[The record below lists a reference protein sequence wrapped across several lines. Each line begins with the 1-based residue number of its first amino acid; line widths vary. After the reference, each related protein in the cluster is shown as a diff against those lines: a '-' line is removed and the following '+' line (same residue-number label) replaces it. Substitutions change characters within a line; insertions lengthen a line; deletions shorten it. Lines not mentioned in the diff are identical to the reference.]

1 MRNKTTAA
9 FAADEY
15 REHYL
20 WIDHLDQKQKRAS
33 AFLIMLIGLLYAGE
47 EGNLPLINNHSTR
60 IKNQARQMNQRGNT
74 IFMTGPI
81 PAAAWLRAYERAW
94 LRSDLVAGLT
104 AAAVVV
110 PQAMAYADIAGL
122 PLAVGLYTALVPLV
136 VYAVMGTSRPLS
148 VTTTSTL
155 AILTA
160 VALHAIAPPGAN
172 DSVLISTTA
181 TLAFLVGGILLV
193 ASILRLGI
201 VASFISEPVL
211 VGFKAGVGLVIVVDQ
226 VPKLMGVHFD
236 KGHFF
241 HNLVSIVD
249 HLPQASVATILLA
262 LAMLTLQI
270 GLQRFLPRVPAS
282 LVTVA
287 AGILASSLAGFNRL
301 GIELVGEVHGG
312 LPAFVLPNIS
322 LFPHL
327 WPAAV
332 GIALMSF
339 VEMAAA
345 GRAFRGADEPQ
356 PEANRELLALGLTNL
371 IGGLF
376 QNMPSGGGTSQT
388 AVNRSAGARS
398 QVAGL
403 VTAVGV
409 VAVLLFLAPLI
420 HLMPQATLAAVVAV
434 SCAGMIHPQEFHAI
448 LRTRVME
455 FSWAIAS
462 LVGVVLLGT
471 LNGILVAVFLSLL
484 ALTYHANRHE
494 RSNSCRAN
502 GKTRRSGR
510 IRHWHC
516 AGTSDERQADEADA
530 IGVRGDG
537 VRKGA
542 GVLKARATISWPASE
557 VANWMKRKVRG
568 FLELQT
574 AGRGFDRGRRDQ
586 ANPKGCARLSWL
598 KGTQGPSGEQPLA
611 LLDFLVKQRTKKRST
626 RSRMILCDSSS
637 LPLVCCVCYTGLIKL
652 LSTSYVAGRHPAS
665 AQSSPLTAA
674 FVTIKQMASA
684 ISSGLISRFNCVC
697 GSTLVRMYSSPSAR
711 TIGVS
716 VNPGWITLQRTP

>member
-1 MRNKTTAA
+1 
-9 FAADEY
+9 
-15 REHYL
+15 
-20 WIDHLDQKQKRAS
+20 
-33 AFLIMLIGLLYAGE
+33 
-47 EGNLPLINNHSTR
+47 
-60 IKNQARQMNQRGNT
+60 MN
-74 IFMTGPI
+74 GPI
-81 PAAAWLRAYERAW
+81 PATAWLRAYERVW

-136 VYAVMGTSRPLS
+136 VYAVIGTSRPLS

-160 VALHAIAPPGAN
+160 GALHTIAPGAK
-172 DSVLISTTA
+172 DALLISATA
-181 TLAFLVGGILLV
+181 TLTFLVGGMLLV
-193 ASILRLGI
+193 ASLLRLGI

-226 VPKLMGVHFD
+226 VPKLLGVHFD

-262 LAMLTLQI
+262 LAMLAVQI
-270 GLQRFLPRVPAS
+270 GLQRLLPRVPAA

-287 AGILASSLAGFNRL
+287 AGILASSLAGFDRL

-312 LPAFVLPNIS
+312 LPAFVLPDTS
-322 LFPHL
+322 LFLHL
-327 WPAAV
+327 WAAAV

-339 VEMAAA
+339 VETAAA

-388 AVNRSAGARS
+388 AVNRSAGAQS

-403 VTAVGV
+403 VTAVAV

-434 SCAGMIHPQEFHAI
+434 SCAGMIHPREFGGI

-462 LVGVVLLGT
+462 LIGVVLLGT
-471 LNGILVAVFLSLL
+471 LQGILVAVVLSLL
-484 ALTYHANRHE
+484 ALMFHANLRPVMVLGRKPGTDVFRPRSKEHPEDETFPGLLLLKTEGVIHFANAQRIEDLMSRLVDEYKPQAVVIDCSAIPDFEYTALKMLTDAE
-494 RSNSCRAN
+494 RKLQQSGVSLSLAALNPEPLQLIQKSSL
-502 GKTRRSGR
+502 GKTLGR
-510 IRHWHC
+510 QRMHFNL
-516 AGTSDERQADEADA
+516 EEAVRTFRTQPVDSKKGDA
-530 IGVRGDG
+530 
-537 VRKGA
+537 
-542 GVLKARATISWPASE
+542 S
-557 VANWMKRKVRG
+557 
-568 FLELQT
+568 
-574 AGRGFDRGRRDQ
+574 
-586 ANPKGCARLSWL
+586 
-598 KGTQGPSGEQPLA
+598 
-611 LLDFLVKQRTKKRST
+611 
-626 RSRMILCDSSS
+626 
-637 LPLVCCVCYTGLIKL
+637 
-652 LSTSYVAGRHPAS
+652 
-665 AQSSPLTAA
+665 
-674 FVTIKQMASA
+674 
-684 ISSGLISRFNCVC
+684 
-697 GSTLVRMYSSPSAR
+697 
-711 TIGVS
+711 
-716 VNPGWITLQRTP
+716 

>member
-1 MRNKTTAA
+1 M
-9 FAADEY
+9 
-15 REHYL
+15 
-20 WIDHLDQKQKRAS
+20 S
-33 AFLIMLIGLLYAGE
+33 
-47 EGNLPLINNHSTR
+47 
-60 IKNQARQMNQRGNT
+60 
-74 IFMTGPI
+74 GPI
-81 PAAAWLRAYERAW
+81 PATAWLRAYERAW

-160 VALHAIAPPGAN
+160 GALHAIAPGAK
-172 DSVLISTTA
+172 DALLISATA

-193 ASILRLGI
+193 ASLLRLGI

-226 VPKLMGVHFD
+226 VPKLLGVHFD

-262 LAMLTLQI
+262 LAMLALQI
-270 GLQRFLPRVPAS
+270 GLQRLLPRVPAA

-312 LPAFVLPNIS
+312 LPAFVLPDTS

-339 VEMAAA
+339 VETAAA

-388 AVNRSAGARS
+388 AVNRSAGAQS

-403 VTAVGV
+403 VTAVAV

-434 SCAGMIHPQEFHAI
+434 SCAGMIHPREFRAI

-462 LVGVVLLGT
+462 LIGVVLLGT
-471 LNGILVAVFLSLL
+471 LKGILVAVVLSLL
-484 ALTYHANRHE
+484 ALMYHANLRPVMVLGRKPGTDVFRPRSKEHPEDETFPGLLLLKTEGVIHFANAQRIGDLMSRLVDEYKPQAVVIDCSAIPDFEYTALKMLTDAE
-494 RSNSCRAN
+494 RKLRQSGVSLSLAALNPEPLELIRNRRWGRLWVASGCISTS
-502 GKTRRSGR
+502 KRRSEPF
-510 IRHWHC
+510 
-516 AGTSDERQADEADA
+516 ERNPSTQRREMHHDT
-530 IGVRGDG
+530 
-537 VRKGA
+537 
-542 GVLKARATISWPASE
+542 ATDLNLNASL
-557 VANWMKRKVRG
+557 M
-568 FLELQT
+568 
-574 AGRGFDRGRRDQ
+574 
-586 ANPKGCARLSWL
+586 
-598 KGTQGPSGEQPLA
+598 
-611 LLDFLVKQRTKKRST
+611 
-626 RSRMILCDSSS
+626 
-637 LPLVCCVCYTGLIKL
+637 
-652 LSTSYVAGRHPAS
+652 
-665 AQSSPLTAA
+665 
-674 FVTIKQMASA
+674 
-684 ISSGLISRFNCVC
+684 
-697 GSTLVRMYSSPSAR
+697 
-711 TIGVS
+711 
-716 VNPGWITLQRTP
+716 

>member
-1 MRNKTTAA
+1 M
-9 FAADEY
+9 
-15 REHYL
+15 
-20 WIDHLDQKQKRAS
+20 S
-33 AFLIMLIGLLYAGE
+33 
-47 EGNLPLINNHSTR
+47 
-60 IKNQARQMNQRGNT
+60 
-74 IFMTGPI
+74 GPI
-81 PAAAWLRAYERAW
+81 PATAWLRAYERAW

-122 PLAVGLYTALVPLV
+122 PLTVGLYTALVPLV

-160 VALHAIAPPGAN
+160 GALHAIAPGAK
-172 DSVLISTTA
+172 DAQLVSATA
-181 TLAFLVGGILLV
+181 TLAFLVGGMLLI

-201 VASFISEPVL
+201 VASLISEPVL

-226 VPKLMGVHFD
+226 VPKLLGVHFD

-249 HLPQASVATILLA
+249 HVPQASVATILLA
-262 LAMLTLQI
+262 LAMLALQI
-270 GLQRFLPRVPAS
+270 ALQRSLPRVPAA

-312 LPAFVLPNIS
+312 LPAFILPDTS

-339 VEMAAA
+339 VETAAA

-376 QNMPSGGGTSQT
+376 QNMPSGGGTSQS
-388 AVNRSAGARS
+388 AVNRSAGAQS

-403 VTAVGV
+403 VTAVAV
-409 VAVLLFLAPLI
+409 LAVLLFLAPVI

-434 SCAGMIHPQEFHAI
+434 SCAGMIHPQEFRGI

-462 LVGVVLLGT
+462 LIGVVLLGT
-471 LNGILVAVFLSLL
+471 LEGILVAVVLSLL
-484 ALTYHANRHE
+484 ALMYHANLRPVMVLGRKPGTDIFRPRSKEHPEDETFPGLLLLKTEGVIHFANAQRIEDLMSRLVDEYKPQAVVIDCGAIPDFEYTALKMLTDAE
-494 RSNSCRAN
+494 RKLQQSGISLSLAALNPEPLQLIQNSSL
-502 GKTRRSGR
+502 GKTLGR
-510 IRHWHC
+510 QRMHFNL
-516 AGTSDERQADEADA
+516 EEA
-530 IGVRGDG
+530 VRAFRTQPGDS
-537 VRKGA
+537 KEDGA
-542 GVLKARATISWPASE
+542 S
-557 VANWMKRKVRG
+557 
-568 FLELQT
+568 
-574 AGRGFDRGRRDQ
+574 
-586 ANPKGCARLSWL
+586 
-598 KGTQGPSGEQPLA
+598 
-611 LLDFLVKQRTKKRST
+611 
-626 RSRMILCDSSS
+626 
-637 LPLVCCVCYTGLIKL
+637 
-652 LSTSYVAGRHPAS
+652 
-665 AQSSPLTAA
+665 
-674 FVTIKQMASA
+674 
-684 ISSGLISRFNCVC
+684 
-697 GSTLVRMYSSPSAR
+697 
-711 TIGVS
+711 
-716 VNPGWITLQRTP
+716 

>member
-1 MRNKTTAA
+1 M
-9 FAADEY
+9 
-15 REHYL
+15 
-20 WIDHLDQKQKRAS
+20 S
-33 AFLIMLIGLLYAGE
+33 
-47 EGNLPLINNHSTR
+47 
-60 IKNQARQMNQRGNT
+60 
-74 IFMTGPI
+74 GPI
-81 PAAAWLRAYERAW
+81 PATAWLRAYERAW

-160 VALHAIAPPGAN
+160 GALHAIAPGAR
-172 DSVLISTTA
+172 DALLISATA
-181 TLAFLVGGILLV
+181 TLTFLVGGILLV

-201 VASFISEPVL
+201 VASLISEPVL

-226 VPKLMGVHFD
+226 VPKLLGVHFD

-249 HLPQASVATILLA
+249 HVPQASVATILLA
-262 LAMLTLQI
+262 LAMLALQI
-270 GLQRFLPRVPAS
+270 ALQRLLPRVPAA

-312 LPAFVLPNIS
+312 LPAFILPDTS

-339 VEMAAA
+339 VETAAA

-356 PEANRELLALGLTNL
+356 PQANRELLALGLTNL

-376 QNMPSGGGTSQT
+376 QNMPSGGGTSQS
-388 AVNRSAGARS
+388 AVNRSAGAQS

-403 VTAVGV
+403 VTAVAV

-434 SCAGMIHPQEFHAI
+434 SCAGMIHPREFRGI

-462 LVGVVLLGT
+462 LIGVVLLGT
-471 LNGILVAVFLSLL
+471 LQGILVAVVLSLL
-484 ALTYHANRHE
+484 ALMYHANLRPVMVLGRKPGTDVFRPRSKEHPEDETFPGLLLLKTEGVIHFANAQRIEDLMSRLVDEYKPQAVVIDCSAIPDFEYTALKMLTDAE
-494 RSNSCRAN
+494 RKLQQSGVSLSLAALNPEPLQLIQKSSL
-502 GKTRRSGR
+502 GKTLGR
-510 IRHWHC
+510 QRMHFNL
-516 AGTSDERQADEADA
+516 EEA
-530 IGVRGDG
+530 VRTFRTQPVDSKKDG
-537 VRKGA
+537 
-542 GVLKARATISWPASE
+542 
-557 VANWMKRKVRG
+557 
-568 FLELQT
+568 
-574 AGRGFDRGRRDQ
+574 
-586 ANPKGCARLSWL
+586 LS
-598 KGTQGPSGEQPLA
+598 
-611 LLDFLVKQRTKKRST
+611 
-626 RSRMILCDSSS
+626 
-637 LPLVCCVCYTGLIKL
+637 
-652 LSTSYVAGRHPAS
+652 
-665 AQSSPLTAA
+665 
-674 FVTIKQMASA
+674 
-684 ISSGLISRFNCVC
+684 
-697 GSTLVRMYSSPSAR
+697 
-711 TIGVS
+711 
-716 VNPGWITLQRTP
+716 